1 MKVIRIEGGPLPT
14 SCYLFRD
21 GETGAAAVVDPG
33 FESPALTA
41 ELRAGNVEAILLTHG
56 HYDHIAGVKKA
67 KELTGAKIFLP
78 EADLAFPED
87 PSLSLA
93 GMFGCAGVPPFRPD
107 AVLHDGDSVPV
118 GGLCVRVLH
127 TPGHTAGSCCFLV
140 GDALFSGDTLMRLS
154 CGRTDFPTG
163 SMARMEDSLK
173 TLGRLKENYRV
184 YPGHGPETTLDFE
197 RRNNPFLG
205 GSNDADY

>member
-1 MKVIRIEGGPLPT
+1 MIRIEGGPLPT
-14 SCYLFRD
+14 NCYLFRD
-21 GETGAAAVVDPG
+21 EETGAAAVVDPG
-33 FESPALTA
+33 FESAALA
-41 ELRAGNVEAILLTHG
+41 SELRAGNVAAILLTHG
-56 HYDHIAGVKKA
+56 HYDHIAGVKRA
-67 KELTGAKIFLP
+67 KELTGAKICLH

-87 PSLSLA
+87 PELSLA

-140 GDALFSGDTLMRLS
+140 GDALFSGDTLMCLS

-163 SMARMEDSLK
+163 SMARMGDSLRRLG
-173 TLGRLKENYRV
+173 TLKGEFRV

-205 GSNDADY
+205 GPNDADY